1 MLCQLKQR
9 DDRLDISII
18 IFQIKKWHDGLDII
32 AVEEVAHVSSYP
44 ILESMGFYTGLCVGV
59 AKIRAATLLGDI
71 VHIRQWN

>member
-44 ILESMGFYTGLCVGV
+44 ILGSMGFYTGLCVGV